1 MNLSPTLQ
9 EFWTLLGSYLLAM
22 VIVGFVG
29 GIGFGLAPVA
39 LALGVMLLG
48 LGLGLLGYKKMLA
61 RRWPTQWSVQTVDVA
76 GWPSGFGTR
85 PDGQD
90 FELLA
95 QYTQSLTLLGFVVLQ
110 DYAPAQSSRQSS
122 GSATSNLNIARCF
135 AHPTQHC
142 FAEVGQSQRADGSL
156 QISHAVFFSLLDQG
170 WMRVD
175 LNRGPQTRDSLTYT
189 WRHPREVRCYHP
201 GIPLDA
207 VFEQHLAARGQM
219 LDSLNVGVR
228 PDQSWEIYREIQQEL
243 ILRPRQQLRQRNLL
257 LAMIEATQ
265 FEQAPQLEWLG
276 EYRQVLQ
283 ARPLQR
289 EASLR

>member
-9 EFWTLLGSYLLAM
+9 EFWTLIGSYLLAM
-22 VIVGFVG
+22 VIVTLVG
-29 GIGFGLAPVA
+29 GIGFGLPPVA
-39 LALGVMLLG
+39 LALGLMLVG
-48 LGLGLLGYKKMLA
+48 LGGGLLAYKQILA

-76 GWPSGFGTR
+76 DWPDR
-85 PDGQD
+85 D
-90 FELLA
+90 FDLLD
-95 QYTQSLTLLGFVVLQ
+95 QYTQTLQAQGFKRLQ
-110 DYAPAQSSRQSS
+110 DYAPPAQKNQPF
-122 GSATSNLNIARCF
+122 NIARCF

-142 FAEVGQSQRADGSL
+142 FAEVGQSQRADGSSR
-156 QISHAVFFSLLDQG
+156 ISHAVFFSLMDQG

-175 LNRGPQTRDSLTYT
+175 LNRAPQSRDSLTYT

-201 GIPLDA
+201 DIPLDT
-207 VFEQHLAARGQM
+207 VFEKHLQARQQM
-219 LDSLNVGVR
+219 LNALNIAIR

-243 ILRPRQQLRQRNLL
+243 ILRPRQQLRQKNLL

-265 FEQAPQLEWLG
+265 FERQPQLEWLG

-283 ARPLQR
+283 ARPLQP